1 MIGIILYQ
9 ILKVIHQ
16 VGEDPLTVSRDM
28 PYLTIEG
35 RRRSFQDLWLGP
47 PANLMAE
54 CGLYKMSEGTR
65 INVGYSTCMLLH
77 FQCVYEQKFKID
89 NTVLQNRSCQVQ

>member
-1 MIGIILYQ
+1 M
-9 ILKVIHQ
+9 KVIQ
-16 VGEDPLTVSRDM
+16 KVGEDPLTVGRDM

-35 RRRSFQDLWLGP
+35 RRHSFQDSWLGP

-54 CGLYKMSEGTR
+54 CGLYKNTEGTR

-77 FQCVYEQKFKID
+77 LQCVYERNEDRWYSISK
-89 NTVLQNRSCQVQ
+89 